1 MADYKYGMNLIRV
14 SNTTAWSSLVPDVI
28 KEFNMPMQNPTKK
41 YPGVITVGSSWNIT
55 DPGGPVF
62 TTSRLFESLEEVEEY
77 NHATMN
83 QNKERI
89 ELVNSI
95 HERCLSFTFRLSKIL
110 INGEYKGSGK
120 PGVLSR
126 NIFKARV
133 GKIDEVIRFLTS
145 YVESLP
151 SDASIPQVSEVTYG
165 SIGVLRLIT
174 PYENNIEAELGYE
187 KSRSSWESPEV
198 QKASESIESMVRSV
212 SRILDTNL

>member
-1 MADYKYGMNLIRV
+1 M
-14 SNTTAWSSLVPDVI
+14 
-28 KEFNMPMQNPTKK
+28 
-41 YPGVITVGSSWNIT
+41 
-55 DPGGPVF
+55 
-62 TTSRLFESLEEVEEY
+62 
-77 NHATMN
+77 
-83 QNKERI
+83 
-89 ELVNSI
+89 VNSI

-110 INGEYKGSGK
+110 INAEYKGSGK

-165 SIGVLRLIT
+165 SIGVLRVIT

>member
-1 MADYKYGMNLIRV
+1 MTNYKYGINLIRV

-28 KEFNMPMQNPTKK
+28 KEFNMPMQNPSKK
-41 YPGVITVGSSWNIT
+41 YPGVITVGPSWNIT

-110 INGEYKGSGK
+110 INAEYKGSGK

-126 NIFKARV
+126 TIFKAKV

-145 YVESLP
+145 YIESLP
-151 SDASIPQVSEVTYG
+151 SDASVPQLSEVRNG
-165 SIGVLRLIT
+165 PIGVVRLVT
-174 PYENNIEAELGYE
+174 GYENAAEAELGYE
-187 KSRSSWESPEV
+187 KSRSSWESPEI

>member
-1 MADYKYGMNLIRV
+1 MADYKYGINLIRV
-14 SNTTAWSSLVPDVI
+14 ASTTAWSTLVPDVV
-28 KEFNMPMQNPTKK
+28 KEFNMPMQNPGKQ
-41 YPGVITVGSSWNIT
+41 YPGVITVGPSWNIT
-55 DPGGPVF
+55 DAGGPVF

-110 INGEYKGSGK
+110 INAEYKGSGK

-126 NIFKARV
+126 NIFKTRV

-151 SDASIPQVSEVTYG
+151 ADASIPQVSEVTYG
-165 SIGVLRLIT
+165 SIGVVRLIT

-187 KSRSSWESPEV
+187 KSRASWESPEI
-198 QKASESIESMVRSV
+198 QKASESIESMVRNV
-212 SRILDTNL
+212 SRILDTSL